1 MGIRSTRN
9 ELKDVALLGLAYSML
24 NYSNDATDVLINDDL
39 TQRLEAIKEKIR
51 TILNMYYK
59 NEGDRIAKLIN
70 SLDLRTI
77 NTVTHF
83 SITAEQVGLNLLSL
97 NLPYNERLYKVSS
110 KNIASRKPRSLA
122 PVLEQF
128 WLENKDEIWTL
139 LDMINVSQYEKYAL
153 DSERLAYFYIEQMR
167 AL

>member
-110 KNIASRKPRSLA
+110 KNIASRKPLSLA

-128 WLENKDEIWTL
+128 WLKNKDEIWTL

>member
-51 TILNMYYK
+51 TILNIYYK
-59 NEGDRIAKLIN
+59 NEGNRIAKLIN

-110 KNIASRKPRSLA
+110 KNTILRKPLSLA

>member
-1 MGIRSTRN
+1 
-9 ELKDVALLGLAYSML
+9 
-24 NYSNDATDVLINDDL
+24 
-39 TQRLEAIKEKIR
+39 
-51 TILNMYYK
+51 MYYK

-97 NLPYNERLYKVSS
+97 NLPYNERLCKVSS
-110 KNIASRKPRSLA
+110 KNTTSRKPLSLA

>member
-110 KNIASRKPRSLA
+110 KNIASRKPLSLA

>member
-51 TILNMYYK
+51 TILNIYYK

-77 NTVTHF
+77 NTITHF

-97 NLPYNERLYKVSS
+97 NLPYNERLSKVSS
-110 KNIASRKPRSLA
+110 KNTISRKPLSLA

>member
-51 TILNMYYK
+51 TILNIYYK

-97 NLPYNERLYKVSS
+97 NLPYNERLSKVSS
-110 KNIASRKPRSLA
+110 KNTISRKPLSLA

>member
-51 TILNMYYK
+51 TILNIYYK

-97 NLPYNERLYKVSS
+97 NLPYNERLCKVSS
-110 KNIASRKPRSLA
+110 KNTISRKPLSLA

-139 LDMINVSQYEKYAL
+139 LDMINVSQYEKYFL
-153 DSERLAYFYIEQMR
+153 L
-167 AL
+167 

>member
-1 MGIRSTRN
+1 M
-9 ELKDVALLGLAYSML
+9 GLAYSML

-110 KNIASRKPRSLA
+110 KNIASRKPLSLA

>member
-97 NLPYNERLYKVSS
+97 NLPYNERLCKVSS
-110 KNIASRKPRSLA
+110 KNTTSRKPLSLA

-153 DSERLAYFYIEQMR
+153 DSERLAYFYIEQTR

>member
-97 NLPYNERLYKVSS
+97 NLPYNERLCMVSS
-110 KNIASRKPRSLA
+110 KNTTSRKPLSLA

>member
-110 KNIASRKPRSLA
+110 KNITSRKPLSLA

>member
-51 TILNMYYK
+51 TILNIYYK
-59 NEGDRIAKLIN
+59 NEGNRIAKLIN

-110 KNIASRKPRSLA
+110 KNTILRKPLLLA

>member
-51 TILNMYYK
+51 TILNIYYK

-97 NLPYNERLYKVSS
+97 NLPYNERLRKVSS
-110 KNIASRKPRSLA
+110 KNIASRKPLSLA